1 MRTVVLGERMRILKR
16 TSATASEAPGWALV
30 QCLDGRLGWI
40 SESWLALKNDMAFV
54 SWNRQNAA
62 VMRRPNTEL
71 RPENGDALVFAG
83 AGIQLYQ
90 LEHQADYWEVLLPDG
105 RKAKAAG
112 TALEDVS
119 AWQQREEE
127 LRRSSPSAYLKA
139 LAASDNEVP
148 FYVAA
153 PSSTIDW
160 TLNDGKREI
169 PIENRAASELLVV
182 NGIGSDGTVRS
193 VQIAASDV
201 AVTNPAFDVTHN
213 RFVTGIITER
223 GIVKPTD
230 LVTVFADL
238 LPKG

>member
-1 MRTVVLGERMRILKR
+1 
-16 TSATASEAPGWALV
+16 
-30 QCLDGRLGWI
+30 
-40 SESWLALKNDMAFV
+40 MAFV

-139 LAASDNEVP
+139 LAA
-148 FYVAA
+148 
-153 PSSTIDW
+153 
-160 TLNDGKREI
+160 
-169 PIENRAASELLVV
+169 
-182 NGIGSDGTVRS
+182 
-193 VQIAASDV
+193 
-201 AVTNPAFDVTHN
+201 
-213 RFVTGIITER
+213 
-223 GIVKPTD
+223 
-230 LVTVFADL
+230 
-238 LPKG
+238 